1 MKTIAPA
8 EIKPA
13 TPDAFTLIELLV
25 VIAIIAIL
33 ASMLLPALTKAKVKA
48 QSINCRSNLK
58 QLALAWQMYAQD
70 YNEKLTYSEGWNVP
84 PGVLPGVWLPAGYR
98 NPDPSNWDIT
108 NGIQQGA
115 LWSFCRNAA
124 AWRCPA
130 DRSKVIPPGT
140 RISVPRVRTYV
151 MSSWMGGEGGG
162 WPATILLPKVWQV
175 FLKTSDLNS
184 IGPSMAWLFIDQRED
199 HFMGGTA
206 AFDTDMQ
213 GYPSTP
219 NDFRFDWD
227 FPGTQHDG
235 GSSLAFADGHAEAKR
250 WVDPR
255 THPPLGA
262 NLPPPNTLCPNNPD
276 IFWLQ
281 DHATRHK

>member
-1 MKTIAPA
+1 MKTIAPPGR
-8 EIKPA
+8 KPS

-33 ASMLLPALTKAKVKA
+33 ASMLLPALGKAKVKA
-48 QSINCRSNLK
+48 LSISCRSNLK
-58 QLALAWQMYAQD
+58 QLALAWQMYPQD
-70 YNEKLTYSEGWNVP
+70 NTEKLTYAE
-84 PGVLPGVWLPAGYR
+84 GVLPGVWLPAGFK

-130 DRSKVIPPGT
+130 DRSTVIPNAPPRAGLPT
-140 RISVPRVRTYV
+140 PRVRTYA

-162 WPATILLPKVWQV
+162 WPATILPPRIWQV
-175 FLKTSDLNS
+175 FLKTTDLSS

-213 GYPSTP
+213 GYPDKP
-219 NDFRFDWD
+219 NNFRFDWD
-227 FPGTQHDG
+227 FPGVQHDG

-262 NLPPPNTLCPNNPD
+262 ALPAPNNPCPNNPD

-281 DHATRHK
+281 DHATRRK